1 MATNRRKSNR
11 AKEKETTFQERVI
24 QIRRVSKV
32 VKEVKN
38 SVSGRSLL
46 LVTSVDKL
54 ELELVKL
61 EMSLVLL
68 KKA

>member
-54 ELELVKL
+54 DW
-61 EMSLVLL
+61 SW
-68 KKA
+68 

>member
-54 ELELVKL
+54 GLELVKL